1 MNYNLMQ
8 MEEGV
13 SLEERSL
20 KKRSLKVVS
29 LELISLEVR
38 GLERILL
45 SLSKG

>member
-20 KKRSLKVVS
+20 KKGSLKVVS
-29 LELISLEVR
+29 LEFISLGVR

-45 SLSKG
+45 SLRK